1 MVAEGEELE
10 ANILSQDFARLRT
23 DTPVRLHGQK
33 LSLLE
38 IMSGNDGDIPEPK
51 DNYMAPPATPMSL
64 RRVTLP
70 SGTIGISLL
79 KPAKAIKVTSIVVC
93 QQEGGADAL

>member
-1 MVAEGEELE
+1 MLVSSSSRLGVAEEEELE

-33 LSLLE
+33 LSLLD
-38 IMSGNDGDIPEPK
+38 IMSGNDGDVPELK

-70 SGTIGISLL
+70 SGTTGISLL
-79 KPAKAIKVTSIVVC
+79 SRQRPLIAARLYS
-93 QQEGGADAL
+93 